1 MYPILQK
8 VDSPADIKKLAIDE
22 LNLLAVDIREAL
34 FNRLTKIGGHCG
46 PNFGSVEAEIAL
58 HFVFNSPQDK
68 FVFDVSHQSYAHKM
82 ITGRKLG
89 YIDDS
94 KFQEDSGYTN
104 PEESEHDLF
113 NVGHTSTS
121 ISLATGLAKR

>member
-58 HFVFNSPQDK
+58 HS
-68 FVFDVSHQSYAHKM
+68 
-82 ITGRKLG
+82 
-89 YIDDS
+89 
-94 KFQEDSGYTN
+94 
-104 PEESEHDLF
+104 
-113 NVGHTSTS
+113 
-121 ISLATGLAKR
+121 